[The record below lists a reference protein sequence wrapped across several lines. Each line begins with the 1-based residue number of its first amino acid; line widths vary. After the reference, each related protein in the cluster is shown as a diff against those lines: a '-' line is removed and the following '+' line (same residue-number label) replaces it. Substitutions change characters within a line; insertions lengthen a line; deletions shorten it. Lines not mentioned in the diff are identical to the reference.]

1 MKSISFLKSAVLGLG
16 LALSTSAVAQA
27 DMLSDIISEGKMTFG
42 TEMHYAPFDLLVEGE
57 YEGLAKDLMDEVTKK
72 IGVTPVYN
80 DLPWTSVLPGLE
92 AGKFQMVNAPVT
104 ITAERLERYAFTL
117 PIADASV
124 GLVKRTGDDKIS
136 KPEDIKGLVVG
147 SQKGS
152 AQLDQLKAFAEEVGG
167 ADVREY
173 SSVDEAYADLAAGR
187 LDAVAGSFPLL
198 GYLAQQRPEVFETVT
213 PVFGK
218 KKYFAWVTVKS
229 PETESLVAKVNE
241 SLLEMHE
248 EGTMAAL
255 HEKWLGTAVEL
266 PKEMPVVE

>member
-1 MKSISFLKSAVLGLG
+1 MKPIQFAKNMVLGLG
-16 LALSTSAVAQA
+16 LALSIGASAQA
-27 DMLSDIISEGKMTFG
+27 DLLDEILAEGKMTFG
-42 TEMHYAPFDLLVEGE
+42 TEMHYAPFDLLVNGE
-57 YEGLAKDLMDEVTKK
+57 YEGLCKDLMDEVTKDL
-72 IGVTPVYN
+72 GVEAVYN

-92 AGKFQMVNAPVT
+92 AGKFHMVNAPVT

-124 GLVKRTGDDKIS
+124 GLVKAKGNAKIM
-136 KPEDIKGLVVG
+136 KPEDIKGMVVG

-152 AQLDQLKAFAEEVGG
+152 AQLEQLKAFAEEIGG

-218 KKYFAWVTVKS
+218 KKYFGWVALKS
-229 PETESLVAKVNE
+229 PENEKLISEVNKVI
-241 SLLEMHE
+241 LAMHE
-248 EGTMAAL
+248 DGRMASL

-266 PKEMPVVE
+266 PKEMPSVD

>member
-1 MKSISFLKSAVLGLG
+1 MKFDILKGAALGLG
-16 LALSTSAVAQA
+16 LTLATFGAAQA
-27 DMLSDIISEGKMTFG
+27 DMLEDIKSSGEMTFG
-42 TEMHYAPFDLLVEGE
+42 TEMHYAPFDLLVNGE
-57 YEGLAKDLMDEVTKK
+57 YEGLCKDLMDEVTKDL
-72 IGVTPVYN
+72 GVSPVYN

-124 GLVKRTGDDKIS
+124 GLLKRAGDDRIS
-136 KPEDIKGLVVG
+136 SPEDIKGLVVG

-152 AQLDQLKAFAEEVGG
+152 AQLEQLKVFGEEVGG
-167 ADVREY
+167 VDTREY

-198 GYLAQQRPEVFETVT
+198 GYVASQRPEVFETVT

-218 KKYFAWVTVKS
+218 KKYFAWVAVKS
-229 PETESLVAKVNE
+229 DETKSLIEEVNKIILKMQDDGRMAK
-241 SLLEMHE
+241 
-248 EGTMAAL
+248 L

-266 PKEMPVVE
+266 PREMPAMN

>member
-1 MKSISFLKSAVLGLG
+1 MRPITFLKSAILG
-16 LALSTSAVAQA
+16 LALSTGMAAQA
-27 DMLSDIISEGKMTFG
+27 DMLSDILADGEMTFG

-57 YEGLAKDLMDEVTKK
+57 YQGLCKDLMDEVTEEL
-72 IGVTPVYN
+72 GVSPIYN

-124 GLVKRTGDDKIS
+124 GLVKRKGDDKIS
-136 KPEDIKGLVVG
+136 TPEDIKGLVVG

-198 GYLAQQRPEVFETVT
+198 GYLAQQRPEIFETVT

-218 KKYFAWVTVKS
+218 KKYFAWVAVKS
-229 PETESLVAKVNE
+229 PETETMIDKVNE
-241 SLLEMHE
+241 VILAMHE
-248 EGTMAAL
+248 DGRMADL

-266 PKEMPVVE
+266 PKEMPAVE